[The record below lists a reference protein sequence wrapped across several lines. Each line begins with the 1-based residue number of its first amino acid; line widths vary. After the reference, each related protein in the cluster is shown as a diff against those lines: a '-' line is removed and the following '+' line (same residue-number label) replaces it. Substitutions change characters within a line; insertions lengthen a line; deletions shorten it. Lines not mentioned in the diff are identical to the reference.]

1 MESKTLVQ
9 VVSKIEGRKVNETYA
24 KIFALNSFG
33 ELSAYIRNEHN
44 QNIIAERIKN
54 QKKVNHEKIRQN

>member
-1 MESKTLVQ
+1 MEAKTLVQ

-24 KIFALNSFG
+24 KIFALNCFG

-54 QKKVNHEKIRQN
+54 QKK